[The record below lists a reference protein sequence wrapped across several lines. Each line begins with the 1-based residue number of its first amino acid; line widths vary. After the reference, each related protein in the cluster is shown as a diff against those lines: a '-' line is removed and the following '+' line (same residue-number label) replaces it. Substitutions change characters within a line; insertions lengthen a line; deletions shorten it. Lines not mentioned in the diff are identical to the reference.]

1 MSSRGVTHFRN
12 LVRNKIDAKLTFLR
26 QAANISDAN
35 TPDSYVPN
43 TNIAGIIPFM
53 AKPAGAAA
61 SGLTNLHTAQIGR
74 LRRQWGTDMLSNVG
88 KHMSGVAEAMDSG
101 WPVWNTY
108 ARNATPAVRAM
119 MTRICRE
126 IEGRI

>member
-1 MSSRGVTHFRN
+1 
-12 LVRNKIDAKLTFLR
+12 
-26 QAANISDAN
+26 
-35 TPDSYVPN
+35 
-43 TNIAGIIPFM
+43 M

-61 SGLTNLHTAQIGR
+61 SGLTNLHTRQIR
-74 LRRQWGTDMLSNVG
+74 QLRRQWGADMLSNVG

-119 MTRICRE
+119 MTRICWE